1 MRRLKRIIAALIIAS
16 TIFLTASFG
25 KPSDIPDSDEDAR
38 PNALADVN
46 ATIAAV
52 KAEAARVEGERNY
65 KAQVAAVLA
74 EKRAAAAERKR
85 VADEIKR
92 KQAALLANKVAS
104 KPKVTPVQ
112 QPSRSSAYVGKAQA
126 FTATAYTAYCSG
138 CSGITKTG
146 VNLRQ
151 SIYHEGKRVIAVD
164 PRYIP
169 LGSIVRVTLSDGSS
183 FEAIAE
189 DVGGAI
195 RGQIIDVAH
204 ETTQEAY
211 VFGRQSVEVRMIRKG
226 R

>member
-1 MRRLKRIIAALIIAS
+1 MRRLIVALIIAS

-25 KPSDIPDSDEDAR
+25 KPSDIPESDEDAR

-65 KAQVAAVLA
+65 KVQVAAVLA
-74 EKRAAAAERKR
+74 EKRAEAIERKR
-85 VADEIKR
+85 IAAEAKR
-92 KQAALLANKVAS
+92 KQALAQS
-104 KPKVTPVQ
+104 DHRSVQ
-112 QPSRSSAYVGKAQA
+112 SGQTKQPSRSTAYVGKAQA
-126 FTATAYTAYCSG
+126 YEATAYTSHCSG

-169 LGSIVRVTLSDGSS
+169 LGSIVRVSLSDGSS

-189 DVGGAI
+189 DIGGAI
-195 RGQIIDVAH
+195 KGAIIDVAH
-204 ETTQEAY
+204 ETKADANR
-211 VFGRQSVEVRMIRKG
+211 FGRQSVEVRMIRKG

>member
-1 MRRLKRIIAALIIAS
+1 MRRLIVALIIAS

-25 KPSDIPDSDEDAR
+25 KPSDTPDSDEDAR

-46 ATIAAV
+46 ATIDAV
-52 KAEAARVEGERNY
+52 KAEAGERNY
-65 KAQVAAVLA
+65 KAQVAAVIA
-74 EKRAAAAERKR
+74 EKRAAEAERKR
-85 VADEIKR
+85 IAAAYAKR
-92 KQAALLANKVAS
+92 KQVAS
-104 KPKVTPVQ
+104 KAKDTPA

-126 FTATAYTAYCSG
+126 FTATAYTSRCSG

-183 FEAIAE
+183 FEATAQ
-189 DVGGAI
+189 DTGGRIKGA
-195 RGQIIDVAH
+195 IIDVAH
-204 ETTQEAY
+204 ETKVDANR
-211 VFGRQSVEVRMIRKG
+211 FGRQSVEVRMIRKG

>member
-1 MRRLKRIIAALIIAS
+1 MRRLIAALIIAS

-25 KPSDIPDSDEDAR
+25 KPEEPDEDAR

-52 KAEAARVEGERNY
+52 KAEALRVEGER
-65 KAQVAAVLA
+65 KFAAVLA
-74 EKRAAAAERKR
+74 EKRVAEVERQRHIAIEVRRIAAA
-85 VADEIKR
+85 KR
-92 KQAALLANKVAS
+92 KQVLAQS
-104 KPKVTPVQ
+104 DLRSGQSVQ
-112 QPSRSSAYVGKAQA
+112 TKQPSRSSAYVGKAQA
-126 FTATAYTAYCSG
+126 FTATAYTSHCAG

-151 SIYHEGKRVIAVD
+151 SIYSEGKRVIAVD
-164 PRYIP
+164 PRHIP

-189 DVGGAI
+189 DIGGAI
-195 RGQIIDVAH
+195 RGNIIDVAH
-204 ETTQEAY
+204 ETKADANR
-211 VFGRQSVEVRMIRKG
+211 FGRQSVEVRMIRKG